1 VPDVTVSTDIDSFL
15 KSANKASAR
24 SALNLSTTPQVASFS
39 ANTISFDASVS
50 PNATV
55 QLSADATTLT
65 ISNASVGDSGL
76 IEITQD
82 ATGGYVL
89 NLAAG
94 ELVLAGDPADI
105 ASITPST
112 GVGTLGWYKHDT
124 GGSDLYLYISDVT

>member
-1 VPDVTVSTDIDSFL
+1 MPDVTVSTDIDSFL
-15 KSANKASAR
+15 KSIDKASAK
-24 SALNLSTTPQVASFS
+24 STLNLSTTPQAATFS
-39 ANTISFDASVS
+39 AGAIAFDASIS

-55 QLSADATTLT
+55 QLTADATALT
-65 ISNASVGDSGL
+65 ISNANVGDSGL
-76 IEITQD
+76 IEISQD

-89 NLAAG
+89 NLTAG
-94 ELVLAGDPADI
+94 EIILAGDAADI